1 MTRRSL
7 PTILA
12 LTIVTLVLASA
23 AEAQAP
29 SYQTKPRSG
38 GGKAARFG
46 GAPTGGKRTS
56 SPGMNGASPPS
67 AGAMFQ
73 SPQRGAARPSVGALA
88 PSAPIKGGA
97 TAGGSTPFVG
107 NRAGGVQVF
116 SPDQFKSGMNLN
128 QGMIKPQQR
137 GR

>member
-1 MTRRSL
+1 MTRHSL
-7 PTILA
+7 PTIVALA
-12 LTIVTLVLASA
+12 IVTLVLASA
-23 AEAQAP
+23 AEAQSP

-56 SPGMNGASPPS
+56 SAGMNGAPPPS

-97 TAGGSTPFVG
+97 TTRGSTPFG
-107 NRAGGVQVF
+107 GSRAGGVPVF
-116 SPDQFKSGMNLN
+116 SPDQLKSGSNLN
-128 QGMIKPQQR
+128 QGMFGAPQR